1 VVKKNKLTTESTE
14 RHREKNSVP
23 LLALCGKKN
32 KLTTESTERHREKK
46 TPCNSVSSVV
56 KTKKIKKMEIN
67 QITEKIIGCAIEVH
81 KNLGPGLLE
90 SAYEEC
96 LYYELNNLGLGVKR
110 QLAMPLVYKD
120 VKLDA
125 GYRIDLLVE
134 NKVIVE
140 IKSVEAIAEIHKAQL
155 MTYMKLANI
164 KIGLLINFN
173 VSRLKDGIIRWII

>member
-1 VVKKNKLTTESTE
+1 
-14 RHREKNSVP
+14 
-23 LLALCGKKN
+23 
-32 KLTTESTERHREKK
+32 
-46 TPCNSVSSVV
+46 
-56 KTKKIKKMEIN
+56 MEIN

-81 KNLGPGLLE
+81 RNLGPGLLE

-96 LYYELNNLGLGVKR
+96 LYYELNELGLNVKR
-110 QLAMPLVYKD
+110 QLALPLVYKD

-125 GYRIDLLVE
+125 GYRIDLMVE

>member
-1 VVKKNKLTTESTE
+1 
-14 RHREKNSVP
+14 VP
-23 LLALCGKKN
+23 
-32 KLTTESTERHREKK
+32 
-46 TPCNSVSSVV
+46 SVV
-56 KTKKIKKMEIN
+56 KTKIKKMETN

-96 LYYELNNLGLGVKR
+96 LYYELNHHGLHVKR
-110 QLAMPLVYKD
+110 QLALPVVYKD

-125 GYRIDLLVE
+125 GYRIDLMVE

-140 IKSVEAIAEIHKAQL
+140 IKSVDAIAEIHKAQL

-164 KIGLLINFN
+164 KVGLLLNFN
-173 VSRLKDGIIRWII
+173 VTRLKDGIIRWII